1 MAFNAMPKISERNNE
16 PTLRGRVFEGRT
28 WAGNLATTAHGT
40 HYLHLYAFPCDKC
53 SGPVIVGS
61 LGTRET
67 DLSKETAISG
77 IGAVCLACGCRP
89 ETLKEPLVGHCFRPV
104 EWEWA
109 ICKQPAAEGS
119 GGDSLATEVPQEP
132 EKQRR

>member
-1 MAFNAMPKISERNNE
+1 MAEISARNSD
-16 PTLRGRVFEGRT
+16 PTLHSRVSERT
-28 WAGNLATTAHGT
+28 WAGDLVTTTHAT

-61 LGTRET
+61 IGTRKT

-77 IGAVCLACGCRP
+77 IGAICLACGCRP
-89 ETLKEPLVGHCFRPV
+89 ETLKEPSVGHCFRPA

-109 ICKQPAAEGS
+109 VKGPVTCGREQTDAAPAERPAVPDGTAAKQS
-119 GGDSLATEVPQEP
+119 
-132 EKQRR
+132 

>member
-1 MAFNAMPKISERNNE
+1 MAEISVRNNG
-16 PTLRGRVFEGRT
+16 PTLHSRVSEGRT
-28 WAGNLATTAHGT
+28 WAGDLVTTAHSR

-53 SGPVIVGS
+53 SGPVLVGS

-67 DLSKETAISG
+67 DLSNEKAISG
-77 IGAVCLACGCRP
+77 IGAVCLACASRP

-109 ICKQPAAEGS
+109 ISKQPAADRS
-119 GGDSLATEVPQEP
+119 GGDSLATELSHEP
-132 EKQRR
+132 ETQRR